1 MCVCVCKGEGE
12 RGRGG
17 SLLKVRWGVR
27 KAGELGRGGVTLT
40 ESRC

>member
-1 MCVCVCKGEGE
+1 MCVRGRERGEG
-12 RGRGG
+12 GG